1 MAAPAAFKVALLD
14 VEGTVT
20 PVSFVQDVLFPYA
33 RERIS
38 AWMQAYANDPEV
50 GAAIEALRR
59 EHEAESGAEAPP
71 PWNDADP
78 GAYAVWLIDRDRKST
93 PLKTLQGKIWEDAY
107 KSGLLMAPV
116 FDDVPKAL
124 ARWTKGGREV
134 VIFSSGSVLA
144 QRLLFG
150 NTTAGD
156 LTKFLSGYF
165 DTTTGPKRE
174 KGSYEKIAAAR
185 GKTPAE
191 VLFVS
196 DVPGEL
202 DAARQAGVRTALCV
216 RPGAPE
222 PKPGAAFH
230 PVIHSL
236 DEIP

>member
-1 MAAPAAFKVALLD
+1 
-14 VEGTVT
+14 
-20 PVSFVQDVLFPYA
+20 
-33 RERIS
+33 
-38 AWMQAYANDPEV
+38 MQAYANEPEV
-50 GAAIEALRR
+50 RAAIDALRR
-59 EHEAESGAEAPP
+59 EHGEESGNAAPP
-71 PWNDADP
+71 PWNATP
-78 GAYAVWLIDRDRKST
+78 IPAPTRCWLIDRDRKST
-93 PLKTLQGKIWEDAY
+93 PLKMLQGKIWEDAY

-124 ARWTKGGREV
+124 ARWTKAGREV

-174 KGSYEKIAAAR
+174 KTSYEKIAAAR
-185 GKTPAE
+185 GKAPGE
-191 VLFVS
+191 ILFVS
-196 DVPGEL
+196 DVPAEL
-202 DAARQAGVRTALCV
+202 DAAREAGVRTSLCV

-230 PVIHSL
+230 PVIHSF

>member
-1 MAAPAAFKVALLD
+1 MAAPAAFKAVLLD
-14 VEGTVT
+14 IEGTVT
-20 PVSFVQDVLFPYA
+20 PVSFVKDVLFPYA
-33 RERIS
+33 KDRIS
-38 AWMQAYANDPEV
+38 AWIQAYANDAEV
-50 GAAIEALRR
+50 SAAVQALQR
-59 EHEAESGAEAPP
+59 EHGEESGEEAPP
-71 PWNDADP
+71 PWKDNDP
-78 GAYAVWLIDRDRKST
+78 GAYACWLIDRDRKST
-93 PLKTLQGKIWEDAY
+93 PLKTLQGKIWEEAY
-107 KSGLLMAPV
+107 KAGLIMAPV

-124 ARWTKGGREV
+124 TRWTKSGREV

-156 LTKFLSGYF
+156 LTRFLSGYF

-174 KGSYEKIAAAR
+174 KASYEKIAAAR
-185 GKTPAE
+185 GKTAAE

-196 DVPGEL
+196 DVPAEL
-202 DAARQAGVRTALCV
+202 DAARQAGFRTSLCV
-216 RPGAPE
+216 RPGAAE